1 MKNLSL
7 KGKTLAAVAAVL
19 CVVILVATVQM
30 IVAIVG
36 ANNPNNAVSSDDP
49 SNYDVVFTGN
59 ITLLEEPYEI
69 TLKGKDGKF
78 TVDAN
83 TMKGVMS
90 GTYTFTEGQ
99 GWTFAFNDSLGTNV
113 RSQYDKSAKT
123 HNFIYSLNLGSRG
136 TGNIE
141 LSNEDAGFAASD
153 TPWNDIPAFSGTA
166 SWFGGTLSADAVCS
180 CDADGN
186 FKIFCTGD
194 EITEIVGT
202 YAVSGNTYT
211 FTTDEGAVYES
222 HIDDSTGL
230 PTFTIS
236 THRPALEAYGPVA
249 DSEVVFSLVVL
260 TVD

>member
-7 KGKTLAAVAAVL
+7 KGKVLAAAAAAL
-19 CVVILVATVQM
+19 CVVILAASIQM
-30 IVAIVG
+30 IVTIVG
-36 ANNPNNAVSSDDP
+36 ANKPNNTASSDDL
-49 SNYDVVFTGN
+49 SAYDVVFAGN
-59 ITLLEEPYEI
+59 ITLLEEPYNV

-83 TMKGVMS
+83 TIKGVMS

-113 RSQYDKSAKT
+113 RSQYDKSAEA
-123 HNFIYSLNLGSRG
+123 HSFIYSLNLGSRG

-141 LSNEDAGFAASD
+141 FSNEDAGFAASD
-153 TPWNDIPAFSGTA
+153 TPWDNIPAFSGTA

-186 FKIFCTGD
+186 FKIFCTGGEVN
-194 EITEIVGT
+194 EIAGAYT
-202 YAVSGNTYT
+202 VSGNTYT
-211 FTTDEGAVYES
+211 FTTDEGEVYES
-222 HIDDSTGL
+222 YIDDSTGL
-230 PTFTIS
+230 PTFTVS
-236 THRPALEAYGPVA
+236 VHRPTLAAYGPIA

-260 TVD
+260 TAD